1 MLCKYLYKLLRIA
14 SYTKLEEQE
23 EKNNTEFENYQLD
36 CTMYNSKYVKT
47 YEQWVKK

>member
-1 MLCKYLYKLLRIA
+1 MLCKCLYELLRIA
-14 SYTKLEEQE
+14 SYTKLEEE

>member
-14 SYTKLEEQE
+14 SYTKLEEE
-23 EKNNTEFENYQLD
+23 NNNTEFENYQLD